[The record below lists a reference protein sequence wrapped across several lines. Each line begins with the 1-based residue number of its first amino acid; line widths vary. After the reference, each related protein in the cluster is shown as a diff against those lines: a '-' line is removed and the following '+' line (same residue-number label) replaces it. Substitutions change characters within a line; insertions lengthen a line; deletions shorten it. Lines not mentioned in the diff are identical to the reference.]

1 MTLNKVKNHIFLSSM
16 EQRRFIGCQTTDF
29 RSSMYGTLTVY
40 FVRTFSLPFF
50 ANSGQINIVLP
61 QATQPSFFIRKSVP
75 MRTFSRDLIKDALLR
90 ERKRKKLALGGIRT
104 HSLLSFCA
112 RGVLQPLPFLY
123 LRPTVAENSCSE
135 NYSKPNSKSSL
146 NIATVYFVGYIFFYL
161 RDLKPMVA
169 DNHVGALTSLYVL
182 PNFGKNSIKP

>member
-1 MTLNKVKNHIFLSSM
+1 M

-146 NIATVYFVGYIFFYL
+146 NIATVYFVGYIFL
-161 RDLKPMVA
+161 LTGLKTYGRRQLCWNINLTICVA
-169 DNHVGALTSLYVL
+169 QFWKKFHQAVNVYRV
-182 PNFGKNSIKP
+182 